1 MNGTVCLGMFV
12 IYVLFLYGT
21 GVVCSNLC
29 PRQCLPG
36 SCCEVEENDFRCCPY
51 ANGVCCSDGKNCC
64 PQGTKCDL
72 ELGHCR
78 SPNGTVLLSKY
89 ISEKVIGDLK
99 TSTLDMVLRRLSTN
113 YIMCPDRQSVCQD
126 NTTCCPMSGE
136 IWGCCQH
143 ANAICCPDGEHCCPH
158 GSVCD
163 MVHRSCKPAKSN
175 EIPET
180 KESSH
185 TLHLVSASA
194 PARLNPSKADWG
206 KKIHKL
212 SAKYLLAYSGVVCPD
227 PLYECPANTTCC
239 PSPDETWA
247 CCPIPQAVCCS
258 DGEHCCP
265 DGYVCDLSVGEC
277 INRSKSSNE
286 LKKFLP
292 NINLSSLPTKIGY
305 NNRCPNSDVYCEDN
319 STCCEHDKEWGC
331 CLFSNAVCCSDG
343 IHCCP
348 ANTICDLK
356 AEMCIG
362 ESGDILT
369 KLQLKSK
376 PKSISFKY
384 NSRISICSDMKS
396 VCINGTCCSNVN
408 DQLSTLCCPYENA
421 VCCND
426 GEHCCPKGTT
436 CDMVN
441 GGCIISQEN
450 LSKSNSVPLLTKISA
465 LHVTSKNNTQSTVFT
480 QVCPGGKAKCPDSA
494 TCCKLSSGE
503 YACCPIPNA
512 VCCNDG
518 EHCCPKGTT
527 CDMVNGGCII
537 SQENLS
543 KSNSVPLLTKISAL
557 HVTSKNN
564 TQSTVFTQV
573 CPGGKAKCPDS
584 ATCCKLSSGEYA
596 CCPIPNAIC
605 CTDDIHCCPSG
616 TSCDYKTLSCVKTD
630 NVHSIRSPTA
640 NELLRNPGLL
650 FTGVRDHVCPGHQST
665 CADDQTCCPLPDKS
679 WGCCP
684 LKNGVCCGDHLHCCP
699 AGSICDLDTKQCILQ
714 IEYNQ
719 STTKIVYDGF
729 TMHKANQKLSNSLYS
744 QPVKSISTID
754 TYVQAKWCG
763 ACGDT
768 WACCPDVTFTSWS
781 CCPYVGGECCIGQN
795 TCCPPG
801 SRCLNN
807 GKCEKIQKNI
817 FKSSASALI
826 PSISMNNNVQR
837 PHFIKQ
843 NNEKENFQ
851 IEMSNSAKPA
861 QRNILLLV
869 RHYRRLKR
877 QLHTICPDS
886 LHYCGKSEQCCLSNK
901 FGYTC
906 TPNES
911 ICCESS
917 MNTYCPI
924 SKDCSLDGKF
934 CVDKH

>member
-1 MNGTVCLGMFV
+1 MNATVRLGMFI

-21 GVVCSNLC
+21 GVVYSNLC

-51 ANGVCCSDGKNCC
+51 ANGVCCSDGRNCC

-78 SPNGTVLLSKY
+78 STNGTVLTSKH

-99 TSTLDMVLRRLSTN
+99 TSTLDMVLRRLSTD

-163 MVHRSCKPAKSN
+163 MVHYSCKPTKSN
-175 EIPET
+175 EIPEI

-194 PARLNPSKADWG
+194 PARLNPNVNPSKADWR

-227 PLYECPANTTCC
+227 PLYECPADTTCC

-277 INRSKSSNE
+277 INRSKPSNE

-376 PKSISFKY
+376 PKFNSFKY

-441 GGCIISQEN
+441 GGCIISQE
-450 LSKSNSVPLLTKISA
+450 
-465 LHVTSKNNTQSTVFT
+465 
-480 QVCPGGKAKCPDSA
+480 D
-494 TCCKLSSGE
+494 
-503 YACCPIPNA
+503 
-512 VCCNDG
+512 
-518 EHCCPKGTT
+518 
-527 CDMVNGGCII
+527 
-537 SQENLS
+537 LS

-630 NVHSIRSPTA
+630 NGHSIESPTA

-679 WGCCP
+679 FGCCP
-684 LKNGVCCGDHLHCCP
+684 LKNSVCCGDHLHCCP

-744 QPVKSISTID
+744 QPVKSVSTID
-754 TYVQAKWCG
+754 TYVQGKWCG

-781 CCPYVGGECCIGQN
+781 CCPYVGGECCMGQN

-807 GKCEKIQKNI
+807 GKCQKIQKNI
-817 FKSSASALI
+817 FKSSASTLI

-934 CVDKH
+934 CVDKY

>member
-1 MNGTVCLGMFV
+1 
-12 IYVLFLYGT
+12 
-21 GVVCSNLC
+21 
-29 PRQCLPG
+29 
-36 SCCEVEENDFRCCPY
+36 
-51 ANGVCCSDGKNCC
+51 
-64 PQGTKCDL
+64 
-72 ELGHCR
+72 
-78 SPNGTVLLSKY
+78 
-89 ISEKVIGDLK
+89 
-99 TSTLDMVLRRLSTN
+99 
-113 YIMCPDRQSVCQD
+113 
-126 NTTCCPMSGE
+126 
-136 IWGCCQH
+136 
-143 ANAICCPDGEHCCPH
+143 
-158 GSVCD
+158 
-163 MVHRSCKPAKSN
+163 MVHYSCKPTKSN
-175 EIPET
+175 EIPEI

-194 PARLNPSKADWG
+194 PARLNPNVNPSKADWR

-227 PLYECPANTTCC
+227 PLYECPADTTCC

-247 CCPIPQAVCCS
+247 CCPIPQTVSFPGVYNKDLNKSLEQMYNNKNSSYSVANFNLIYMSLSTLNGTQLCPDAKPRCSDEQTCCKLKTGEWGCCPVKNAVCCS

-277 INRSKSSNE
+277 INRSKPSNE

-376 PKSISFKY
+376 PKFNSFKY

-441 GGCIISQEN
+441 GGCIISQE
-450 LSKSNSVPLLTKISA
+450 
-465 LHVTSKNNTQSTVFT
+465 
-480 QVCPGGKAKCPDSA
+480 D
-494 TCCKLSSGE
+494 
-503 YACCPIPNA
+503 
-512 VCCNDG
+512 
-518 EHCCPKGTT
+518 
-527 CDMVNGGCII
+527 
-537 SQENLS
+537 LS

-630 NVHSIRSPTA
+630 NGHSIESPTA

-679 WGCCP
+679 FGCCP
-684 LKNGVCCGDHLHCCP
+684 LKNSVCCGDHLHCCP

-744 QPVKSISTID
+744 QPVKSVSTID
-754 TYVQAKWCG
+754 TYVQGKWCG

-781 CCPYVGGECCIGQN
+781 CCPYVGGECCMGQN

-807 GKCEKIQKNI
+807 GKCQKIQKNI
-817 FKSSASALI
+817 FKSSASTLI

-934 CVDKH
+934 CVDKY

>member
-1 MNGTVCLGMFV
+1 MNGTVRLGMFV
-12 IYVLFLYGT
+12 IFVLFLCGT
-21 GVVCSNLC
+21 GVVYSNLC
-29 PRQCLPG
+29 PSQCLPG

-51 ANGVCCSDGKNCC
+51 ANGVCCSDGRNCC

-78 SPNGTVLLSKY
+78 SPNGTVLPSKH

-163 MVHRSCKPAKSN
+163 LVHRSCKPAKSN
-175 EIPET
+175 EIPEI

-194 PARLNPSKADWG
+194 PARLNPNVNPSKAGWG

-239 PSPDETWA
+239 SSPDEKWA

-258 DGEHCCP
+258 DG
-265 DGYVCDLSVGEC
+265 V
-277 INRSKSSNE
+277 
-286 LKKFLP
+286 
-292 NINLSSLPTKIGY
+292 
-305 NNRCPNSDVYCEDN
+305 
-319 STCCEHDKEWGC
+319 
-331 CLFSNAVCCSDG
+331 
-343 IHCCP
+343 HCCP

-376 PKSISFKY
+376 PKFNSFKY

-421 VCCND
+421 VCCDD

-441 GGCIISQEN
+441 GGCIISQE
-450 LSKSNSVPLLTKISA
+450 
-465 LHVTSKNNTQSTVFT
+465 
-480 QVCPGGKAKCPDSA
+480 D
-494 TCCKLSSGE
+494 
-503 YACCPIPNA
+503 
-512 VCCNDG
+512 
-518 EHCCPKGTT
+518 
-527 CDMVNGGCII
+527 
-537 SQENLS
+537 LS

-616 TSCDYKTLSCVKTD
+616 TSCDYKTLSCVETD
-630 NVHSIRSPTA
+630 NGHSIGSPTA

-684 LKNGVCCGDHLHCCP
+684 LKNGVCCRDHLHCCP

-826 PSISMNNNVQR
+826 PSVSMNNNVQR

-934 CVDKH
+934 CVDKY

>member
-1 MNGTVCLGMFV
+1 MFV
-12 IYVLFLYGT
+12 VYILFLCGT
-21 GVVCSNLC
+21 GVVHSNLC

-51 ANGVCCSDGKNCC
+51 ANGVCCSDGRNCC

-78 SPNGTVLLSKY
+78 SPNGTVLPSKH

-163 MVHRSCKPAKSN
+163 MVHRSCKPAKSD
-175 EIPET
+175 EIPEI

-194 PARLNPSKADWG
+194 PARLNPNVNPSKAGWG

-212 SAKYLLAYSGVVCPD
+212 SAKYLLAYSGIVCPD

-265 DGYVCDLSVGEC
+265 EGYVCDLSVGEC
-277 INRSKSSNE
+277 INRSKPSNE

-343 IHCCP
+343 VHCCP

-376 PKSISFKY
+376 PKFNSFKY

-441 GGCIISQEN
+441 GGCIISQED

-503 YACCPIPNA
+503 YACCPIPN
-512 VCCNDG
+512 VSFHQN
-518 EHCCPKGTT
+518 
-527 CDMVNGGCII
+527 
-537 SQENLS
+537 
-543 KSNSVPLLTKISAL
+543 
-557 HVTSKNN
+557 
-564 TQSTVFTQV
+564 
-573 CPGGKAKCPDS
+573 
-584 ATCCKLSSGEYA
+584 
-596 CCPIPNAIC
+596 
-605 CTDDIHCCPSG
+605 
-616 TSCDYKTLSCVKTD
+616 
-630 NVHSIRSPTA
+630 RS
-640 NELLRNPGLL
+640 
-650 FTGVRDHVCPGHQST
+650 F
-665 CADDQTCCPLPDKS
+665 
-679 WGCCP
+679 
-684 LKNGVCCGDHLHCCP
+684 
-699 AGSICDLDTKQCILQ
+699 I
-714 IEYNQ
+714 
-719 STTKIVYDGF
+719 
-729 TMHKANQKLSNSLYS
+729 
-744 QPVKSISTID
+744 
-754 TYVQAKWCG
+754 
-763 ACGDT
+763 
-768 WACCPDVTFTSWS
+768 
-781 CCPYVGGECCIGQN
+781 
-795 TCCPPG
+795 
-801 SRCLNN
+801 
-807 GKCEKIQKNI
+807 NI
-817 FKSSASALI
+817 
-826 PSISMNNNVQR
+826 N
-837 PHFIKQ
+837 
-843 NNEKENFQ
+843 
-851 IEMSNSAKPA
+851 
-861 QRNILLLV
+861 
-869 RHYRRLKR
+869 
-877 QLHTICPDS
+877 
-886 LHYCGKSEQCCLSNK
+886 
-901 FGYTC
+901 
-906 TPNES
+906 
-911 ICCESS
+911 
-917 MNTYCPI
+917 
-924 SKDCSLDGKF
+924 
-934 CVDKH
+934 

>member
-1 MNGTVCLGMFV
+1 MNGTVRLGMFV
-12 IYVLFLYGT
+12 VYVLFLCGT
-21 GVVCSNLC
+21 GVVYSNLC

-51 ANGVCCSDGKNCC
+51 ANGVCCSDGRNCC

-78 SPNGTVLLSKY
+78 SPNGTVLPSKH
-89 ISEKVIGDLK
+89 ISE
-99 TSTLDMVLRRLSTN
+99 
-113 YIMCPDRQSVCQD
+113 
-126 NTTCCPMSGE
+126 
-136 IWGCCQH
+136 
-143 ANAICCPDGEHCCPH
+143 AICCPDGEHCCPH

-163 MVHRSCKPAKSN
+163 MVHRSCKPAKFD
-175 EIPET
+175 EIPEI

-194 PARLNPSKADWG
+194 PARLNPNVNPSKAGWG

-247 CCPIPQAVCCS
+247 CCPIPLAVCCS

-265 DGYVCDLSVGEC
+265 EGYVCDLSVGEC

-343 IHCCP
+343 VHCCP

-376 PKSISFKY
+376 PKFNSFKY

-441 GGCIISQEN
+441 GGCIISQED
-450 LSKSNSVPLLTKISA
+450 LPKSS
-465 LHVTSKNNTQSTVFT
+465 
-480 QVCPGGKAKCPDSA
+480 
-494 TCCKLSSGE
+494 
-503 YACCPIPNA
+503 
-512 VCCNDG
+512 
-518 EHCCPKGTT
+518 
-527 CDMVNGGCII
+527 
-537 SQENLS
+537 
-543 KSNSVPLLTKISAL
+543 SVPLLTKISAL

-630 NVHSIRSPTA
+630 NGHSIGSPTA

-906 TPNES
+906 TPNEF

>member
-1 MNGTVCLGMFV
+1 MNGTVRLEMFV
-12 IYVLFLYGT
+12 IYILFLYGT
-21 GVVCSNLC
+21 GVVYSNLC
-29 PRQCLPG
+29 PKQCLPG

-51 ANGVCCSDGKNCC
+51 DNGVCCSDGRNCC

-78 SPNGTVLLSKY
+78 TPNGAVLPSKH
-89 ISEKVIGDLK
+89 ISEKVISDLK
-99 TSTLDMVLRRLSTN
+99 TSTLDVVLTRLSAH

-143 ANAICCPDGEHCCPH
+143 ANAVCCPDGEHCCPH

-163 MVHRSCKPAKSN
+163 MVHHSCKPAKSN
-175 EIPET
+175 EIPEI
-180 KESSH
+180 KESFH

-194 PARLNPSKADWG
+194 PARLNPNVKPSKADWR

-227 PLYECPANTTCC
+227 PLYECPADTTCC
-239 PSPDETWA
+239 SSSDETWA

-265 DGYVCDLSVGEC
+265 EGYECDLSVGEC
-277 INRSKSSNE
+277 IKHSKSSNE
-286 LKKFLP
+286 SKKFSSNTILT
-292 NINLSSLPTKIGY
+292 SLPTKMED
-305 NNRCPNSDVYCEDN
+305 NNRCPDSDIYCADN
-319 STCCEHDKEWGC
+319 STCCKHENEWGC
-331 CLFSNAVCCSDG
+331 CLFPNAVCCSDG

-348 ANTICDLK
+348 ANTVCDLK
-356 AEMCIG
+356 EEMCISK
-362 ESGDILT
+362 SGDIIS
-369 KLQLKSK
+369 KLQLKST
-376 PKSISFKY
+376 PKFNSFQY
-384 NSRISICSDMKS
+384 NSRIHICSDMKS

-441 GGCIISQEN
+441 GGCIVSQED
-450 LSKSNSVPLLTKISA
+450 LSKSNSVPLLTKIAA

-480 QVCPGGKAKCPDSA
+480 QICPGGKAKCPDSA
-494 TCCKLSSGE
+494 TCCKLSSG
-503 YACCPIPNA
+503 
-512 VCCNDG
+512 
-518 EHCCPKGTT
+518 
-527 CDMVNGGCII
+527 
-537 SQENLS
+537 Q
-543 KSNSVPLLTKISAL
+543 
-557 HVTSKNN
+557 
-564 TQSTVFTQV
+564 
-573 CPGGKAKCPDS
+573 
-584 ATCCKLSSGEYA
+584 YA

-630 NVHSIRSPTA
+630 NGHSIGSPTA

-650 FTGVRDHVCPGHQST
+650 FTGVRDHACPDHQSI
-665 CADDQTCCPLPDKS
+665 CADDLTCCRLPDKS

-699 AGSICDLDTKQCILQ
+699 SGSICDLDTKQCILQ
-714 IEYNQ
+714 IEFNQ
-719 STTKIVYDGF
+719 STTNIVYDGF
-729 TMHKANQKLSNSLYS
+729 TMHKANQKLSGSLYS
-744 QPVKSISTID
+744 RPVKSVSTTD
-754 TYVQAKWCG
+754 TSVQAKWCG

-768 WACCPDVTFTSWS
+768 WACCPDATFNSWS

-807 GKCEKIQKNI
+807 GKCEKIPKNI
-817 FKSSASALI
+817 FKSSAPTLI
-826 PSISMNNNVQR
+826 PSISMNNNIQR
-837 PHFIKQ
+837 SHFIKQ
-843 NNEKENFQ
+843 NNAKENFP

-886 LHYCGKSEQCCLSNK
+886 LHYCGKSEQCCLSNQ

-924 SKDCSLDGKF
+924 SKDCSIDGKF
-934 CVDKH
+934 CVDKY